1 MEASCNEV
9 VPTKSRDLWRLTNH
23 FLIMSQSREMWR
35 LSSGGSRGVRPG
47 GGTRTG
53 GSGAGAGTTEQLGDT
68 GPIPSGGAWN
78 SWHSVHAHSKGGRK
92 AAPATRPRRIGAT
105 VRSSSTR
112 RGSPQRDSAGER
124 SAGPTQSRAL
134 EGSRSSPSPCPGSGR
149 TSTPTRNRGVERET
163 RLELA
168 TSSLEGMFMDSNSA
182 SGERP
187 FRARYFHFFAPR
199 AEWAYR
205 ARDSLMLLLK
215 PSGSRTSSAP
225 LQPEDTGHEDRA
237 PATGPCGP
245 ASVTGNG
252 VARRRSPGV
261 MRSLTDA
268 FHPSRAGHRGS
279 AGRRRGAGCRRS
291 RCRSRTGSPGR

>member
-68 GPIPSGGAWN
+68 GTIPSGGAWN

-134 EGSRSSPSPCPGSGR
+134 EGSRSSPKSVPRIRQDLHPNSK
-149 TSTPTRNRGVERET
+149 PRGGAGDET
-163 RLELA
+163 RTRDIQLGRHVHGFEFGFRR
-168 TSSLEGMFMDSNSA
+168 TPFPSA
-182 SGERP
+182 
-187 FRARYFHFFAPR
+187 
-199 AEWAYR
+199 
-205 ARDSLMLLLK
+205 LL
-215 PSGSRTSSAP
+215 P
-225 LQPEDTGHEDRA
+225 LLCA
-237 PATGPCGP
+237 AC
-245 ASVTGNG
+245 
-252 VARRRSPGV
+252 
-261 MRSLTDA
+261 
-268 FHPSRAGHRGS
+268 
-279 AGRRRGAGCRRS
+279 
-291 RCRSRTGSPGR
+291 